1 MISLDYS
8 KTLVPES
15 AWRRMDARWR
25 SRTIWVLWAI
35 TLLGLGA
42 GMFDARYWRWV
53 VVFAS
58 AHALLALAVLRFRP
72 LVFPAQLRIA
82 YAAWVALGTFVP
94 GLTWMMYVTTA
105 GLAANLAFGY
115 CPLARMLYLLPWNR
129 EEPFDAGLP
138 LRVFLAKPVPGR
150 FRLPA
155 RSVNSMPSGRPI
167 ADCPS
172 GSEIEG

>member
-1 MISLDYS
+1 MSNLNYA

-15 AWRRMDARWR
+15 AWSRMDARTR
-25 SRTIWVLWAI
+25 SRIIWALWAI
-35 TLLGLGA
+35 TFLGLGA
-42 GMFDARYWRWV
+42 GLFDARYWRWV
-53 VVFAS
+53 VYFS
-58 AHALLALAVLRFRP
+58 IAHALLALAMLRFRP

-94 GLTWMMYVTTA
+94 ELTWMMYVTTA
-105 GLAANLAFGY
+105 GVLANVTVGY
-115 CPLARMLYLLPWNR
+115 CPLSRMLYLLPWNR

-155 RSVNSMPSGRPI
+155 RSGVGCAGQPQF
-167 ADCPS
+167 
-172 GSEIEG
+172 